1 MEAKTYREKREQ
13 ALKLKKRGQELR
25 ARVDRLGELNAGF
38 EKKIEAVEKE
48 AKRLRALNVELSQ
61 ILEEQILKQEHYAD
75 RVRILEAEVSRFE
88 RHYSDQRSRY
98 LKSMQESDRLEAEL
112 EKLNAKKKALLKYS
126 KRADG
131 TQAALELRKKNIQDN
146 LAQTDAQ
153 LKTIKPFAE
162 HAKPVEQSLRDRVQ
176 RLGSNDVK
184 SANALYHCLQTII
197 SNIEEH
203 EFEGVDYKT
212 RINKNKTRIGARL
225 YFTNLSSQYS
235 DFCANLAPVISE
247 LGKSFKSYGIEIATK
262 AKKNASGV
270 VESVDITVSLA
281 LVARKRSQAHL

>member
-25 ARVDRLGELNAGF
+25 ARVDRLGELNTGF

-112 EKLNAKKKALLKYS
+112 EKLNAKKQALVKYS

-153 LKTIKPFAE
+153 LKTIKPFVEHTKPAE
-162 HAKPVEQSLRDRVQ
+162 QTLRDRVQ

-203 EFEGVDYKT
+203 EFEDVDYKT

-235 DFCANLAPVISE
+235 DFCANLAPVISV

-281 LVARKRSQAHL
+281 LGAQKRRQARL